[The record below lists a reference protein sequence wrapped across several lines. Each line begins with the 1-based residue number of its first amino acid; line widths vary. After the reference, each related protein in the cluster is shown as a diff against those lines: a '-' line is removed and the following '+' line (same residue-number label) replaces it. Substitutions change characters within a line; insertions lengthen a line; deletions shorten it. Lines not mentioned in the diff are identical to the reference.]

1 MVKFF
6 TDIIGSRV
14 LLFQERAQI
23 GPAADVIIDPA
34 DGAFLGISVLDSV
47 EKRKKVIPASEIKGF
62 GTGFVLARDFKS
74 LTEIDD
80 VVRIKK
86 VIEDDVNILG
96 AKVETESGQKLGK
109 VENATIDLKL
119 LALEKLYVNPPLSI
133 SFLST
138 QLIIPSAKIIEIQ
151 KKKIIV
157 GDEFAKVK
165 KKVTESQ
172 IMPVVE

>member
-6 TDIIGSRV
+6 TDIIGSTV

-23 GPAADVIIDPA
+23 GPAADVIVDPV

-47 EKRKKVIPASEIKGF
+47 EKRKKVVPASEIKGF
-62 GTGFVLARDFKS
+62 GPGFILIRDFKS
-74 LTEIDD
+74 LTEIED

-86 VIEDDVNILG
+86 VIEEDIKIIG
-96 AKVETESGQKLGK
+96 SRVETESGQKLGK

-119 LALEKLYVNPPLSI
+119 LALERLYVNPPLSI

-151 KKKIIV
+151 KKRIIIS
-157 GDEFAKVK
+157 DEFAKAK
-165 KKVTESQ
+165 KKIAAAQTAAAIE
-172 IMPVVE
+172 